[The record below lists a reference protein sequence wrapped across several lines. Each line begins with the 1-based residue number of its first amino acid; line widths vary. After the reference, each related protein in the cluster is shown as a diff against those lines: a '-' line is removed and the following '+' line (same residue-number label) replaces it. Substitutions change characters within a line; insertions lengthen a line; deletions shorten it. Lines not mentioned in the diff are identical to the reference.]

1 MKKATVTIAFDD
13 EKLGALEF
21 SLRKEHSSVQEHLED
36 ALNALYEKTVPEP
49 LREYLDSKAVPAPKP
64 KRTAKSAAPKTP
76 NSEPKPAAAVN
87 QNRVALPRQL
97 FGARAADAA
106 GCAGDERDFFLHM
119 QNLRGF
125 PYCLS
130 A

>member
-1 MKKATVTIAFDD
+1 MKKATVTVTFDD

-21 SLRKEHSSVQEHLED
+21 SPRKEHSSVQEHLED

-76 NSEPKPAAAVN
+76 NSEPKAMAAVVKEGN
-87 QNRVALPRQL
+87 
-97 FGARAADAA
+97 
-106 GCAGDERDFFLHM
+106 
-119 QNLRGF
+119 
-125 PYCLS
+125 
-130 A
+130 

>member
-1 MKKATVTIAFDD
+1 MKKATVTVTFDD

-21 SLRKEHSSVQEHLED
+21 SLRKDHSSVQEHLED

-76 NSEPKPAAAVN
+76 NSEPKAMAAVVKEGN
-87 QNRVALPRQL
+87 
-97 FGARAADAA
+97 
-106 GCAGDERDFFLHM
+106 
-119 QNLRGF
+119 
-125 PYCLS
+125 
-130 A
+130 

>member
-1 MKKATVTIAFDD
+1 MKKATVTVTFDD

-64 KRTAKSAAPKTP
+64 KRTVKPTTPKP
-76 NSEPKPAAAVN
+76 QSSEPKPAAVTVREGN
-87 QNRVALPRQL
+87 
-97 FGARAADAA
+97 
-106 GCAGDERDFFLHM
+106 
-119 QNLRGF
+119 
-125 PYCLS
+125 
-130 A
+130 

>member
-49 LREYLDSKAVPAPKP
+49 LREYLDSKVVPAPKT
-64 KRTAKSAAPKTP
+64 KRTAKSTAPKTP
-76 NSEPKPAAAVN
+76 NSEPKPAAAVVKEDN
-87 QNRVALPRQL
+87 
-97 FGARAADAA
+97 
-106 GCAGDERDFFLHM
+106 
-119 QNLRGF
+119 
-125 PYCLS
+125 
-130 A
+130 

>member
-1 MKKATVTIAFDD
+1 MKKATVTVTFDD

-21 SLRKEHSSVQEHLED
+21 SLRKEHSSVQEHLKD

-76 NSEPKPAAAVN
+76 NSEPKAMAAVVKEGN
-87 QNRVALPRQL
+87 
-97 FGARAADAA
+97 
-106 GCAGDERDFFLHM
+106 
-119 QNLRGF
+119 
-125 PYCLS
+125 
-130 A
+130 